1 MKTLQLSLALL
12 LMILTSTDLTEGQM
26 GYWSKCLGFPPS
38 DSFRADD
45 GKIVAWS
52 PEDQRPGRAE
62 YRTSSNP
69 ECVGYFASMSREVKR
84 SNIFV
89 LRQVKLNHF
98 YHLRLPYKPP
108 QRLIV
113 TCINARHIL
122 GGGGGGGHFYAY
134 INTIFN

>member
-1 MKTLQLSLALL
+1 
-12 LMILTSTDLTEGQM
+12 M
-26 GYWSKCLGFPPS
+26 GHWSKCLGFPPS

-52 PEDQRPGRAE
+52 PKDQRPGRAE

-69 ECVGYFASMSREVKR
+69 ECVGYFASMAMRREVKR

-98 YHLRLPYKPP
+98 YHLCLPYKNR
-108 QRLIV
+108 QKVIV
-113 TCINARHIL
+113 TYINIRHIL
-122 GGGGGGGHFYAY
+122 GRGGGGHFHPYKT
-134 INTIFN
+134 NFN